1 MEQAFLQIVA
11 GVRRGLK
18 VPLYDGKNV
27 DIGRKRGDLILQDP
41 LVSAAHCRIV
51 PREGSWLL
59 QDLGSTNG
67 TIVDG
72 RLVRESVLR
81 PGSEITIG
89 TSRLI
94 LFVGDDPKHERDAD
108 GQPTAAQPEIAWLL
122 DEELVEVRPNGRG
135 PADVIAQDLR
145 LPPGL
150 HAAVEVIAGVD
161 AGKVFRFSRGNI
173 AIGRRQGE
181 VPLSDVEVSRNH
193 AVIEVFGRD
202 MMFLRDLGST
212 NGTYHNARRVS
223 VGKLRPG
230 DTVGCGKTILRVDIS
245 NSLGPRPDGPR
256 NSPGPRPP
264 GARN

>member
-18 VPLYDGKNV
+18 VPLYNGKNL

-51 PREGSWLL
+51 PRDSAWLL

-72 RLVRESVLR
+72 RLVRETVLR
-81 PGSEITIG
+81 PGSEITVG
-89 TSRLI
+89 SSRMI
-94 LFVGDDPKHERDAD
+94 LFVGEDPRQERD
-108 GQPTAAQPEIAWLL
+108 GVGSTSAQPEIAWLL
-122 DEELVEVRPNGRG
+122 DEELVEVRAAGRG

-150 HAAVEVIAGVD
+150 NAAVEVIAGAD
-161 AGKVFRFSRGNI
+161 AGKVYRFSRGNI
-173 AIGRRQGE
+173 SIGRRQGE
-181 VPLSDVEVSRNH
+181 VPLTDVEVSRNH
-193 AVIEVFGRD
+193 AVIEIFGRD

-223 VGKLRPG
+223 VGKLKSG
-230 DTVGCGKTILRVDIS
+230 DTIGCGKTILRLEIS
-245 NSLGPRPDGPR
+245 R
-256 NSPGPRPP
+256 
-264 GARN
+264 